1 MLTLEETLVQQEDLL
16 HLCQDRPLPIDELFV
31 GNSFYGANYLL
42 KTYAGLPL
50 EQPLKVVVPH
60 GLSFS
65 DTFVWTAELSAPLPV
80 LWYFSEH
87 VGQAYRQA
95 LDRVGGSKL
104 LTPAASPFVYAAA
117 LLQDQPQ
124 PQRQGTLF
132 FPSHST
138 HGVTAQLDFAGL
150 AAALAQLDAEY
161 QPVTVCLYWKDLQLN
176 RQLPFQQRGLRVV
189 SAGHMFD
196 PLFMLRLYHLCSM
209 HRYAAGN
216 ETGSHMFYA
225 LQAGCSYFHFNPLD
239 RVTYTAASETIRK
252 RHFSDTPLSKTQEI
266 EALFA
271 KPAPQPSQQQ
281 LDLMA
286 YHLGTQHFK
295 SPAALRQEL
304 LAAEHSHLL
313 EYRTAELLNVTPE
326 LATELDEIPSETSPA
341 ERRLLYSFFA
351 QFWAGQQN
359 VCEIGSFLGGTTRAI
374 ALGMMANPQRQPSC
388 QLQTF
393 DRFQHY
399 YSQAQLIDLLE
410 PLFQSGCLSASLKT
424 ALEGSDSFLAI
435 FQALHQGRSYSALIQ
450 VQEQELPTAVEQ
462 VAQLD
467 NLFQLPATE
476 QFDAVFVDG
485 CKGWYPTKY
494 FMLEICSHV
503 QTGAYFLFQDYGWYT
518 CFWIPLFLGRL
529 KAYFRPIVSVDNTR
543 IFQLTQPLTAE
554 VIHQTCPDC
563 LTASDKAWIDKLFT
577 ELLLADQWR
586 DEVVAMVS
594 HTLQHGAAL
603 AYIGY
608 PAESKAKISGL
619 ITQPWAQKHRAL
631 VEAAL
636 HQPTYQPNGTPIH
649 LLDQEDVADL
659 VKQAESWSSNH
670 DALVEQATQF
680 QAELSQLQGHLN
692 FARDQASQLQ
702 AELSQTEGHLN
713 FSRHQVSQT
722 QAELADSQAQ
732 MAHSQDRIKRQNQR
746 LQTRKTRV
754 QQLNKQL
761 QAAQAQAMQAK
772 CEIAAM
778 QASKFWKLRA
788 GWLRIRKKLGLG

>member
-1 MLTLEETLVQQEDLL
+1 MLTLEETLAHQADLA
-16 HLCQDRPLPIDELFV
+16 HLCQDPPFPTDELFM

-42 KTYAGLPL
+42 KTYVGLPL
-50 EQPLKVVVPH
+50 EEPLKVVVPH

-65 DTFVWTAELSAPLPV
+65 DTFVWTAELAAPLPV

-104 LTPAASPFVYAAA
+104 LAPAASPFLYACA

-150 AAALAQLDAEY
+150 AEALAHMAVEY

-176 RQLPFQQRGLRVV
+176 RQVPFQQRGLRVV

-196 PLFMLRLYHLCSM
+196 PLFMLRFYHLCSM

-225 LQAGCSYFHFNPLD
+225 LRAGCSYFHFNPLD
-239 RVTYTAASETIRK
+239 KVTYTAASETIRK
-252 RHFSDTPLSKTQEI
+252 RHFSDTPLSKIQEI

-271 KPAPQPSQQQ
+271 QPALQPSQQQ

-295 SPAALRQEL
+295 TPAALRQEL

-313 EYRTAELLNVTPE
+313 EYRTEELLKVSPE

-374 ALGMMANPQRQPSC
+374 ALGMMDNPQRQPHC

-399 YSQAQLIDLLE
+399 YSQAQLINLLE
-410 PLFQSGCLSASLKT
+410 PLFQSGSLAASLR
-424 ALEGSDSFLAI
+424 ANLQDDSFLEI
-435 FQALHQGRSYSALIQ
+435 FQAIHQAQPYAALIDA
-450 VQEQELPTAVEQ
+450 QEQVLPSDVQQ
-462 VAQLD
+462 VAQTD
-467 NLFQLPATE
+467 NLFQLPATAK
-476 QFDAVFVDG
+476 FDAVFVDG

-494 FMLEICSHV
+494 FIQAICAHV
-503 QTGAYFLFQDYGWYT
+503 QPGAYFLFQDYGWYT
-518 CFWIPLFLGRL
+518 CFWIPALLGQL
-529 KAYFRPIVSVDNTR
+529 KDYFRPIVSVDNTR
-543 IFQLTQPLTAE
+543 IFQLTQTLTAE
-554 VIHQTCPDC
+554 AVDQVYPDG
-563 LTASDKAWIDKLFT
+563 LVGADKLWIDCLFT

-586 DEVVAMVS
+586 NDVAAMVS

-603 AYIGY
+603 AYMNY
-608 PAESKAKISGL
+608 FKEAQVKISSL
-619 ITQPWAQKHRAL
+619 LTQPWGQPHRAL
-631 VEAAL
+631 IEAAL
-636 HQPTYQPNGTPIH
+636 QQPTYRADGSPVL
-649 LLDQEDVADL
+649 LLDPADL
-659 VKQAESWSSNH
+659 KDLIKQAEAWHPSHNPM
-670 DALVEQATQF
+670 AEQAAQF
-680 QAELSQLQGHLN
+680 QVERSQMQGSLD
-692 FARDQASQLQ
+692 FAHDQISQLQ
-702 AELSQTEGHLN
+702 AK
-713 FSRHQVSQT
+713 
-722 QAELADSQAQ
+722 LAHAQLQLSQAQ
-732 MAHSQDRIKRQNQR
+732 TQLAHRQDQIERQKNR
-746 LQTRKTRV
+746 LQARQARV
-754 QQLNKQL
+754 RHLAQQVQV
-761 QAAQAQAMQAK
+761 AQAQTIRAEH
-772 CEIAAM
+772 EIAAM

-788 GWLRIRKKLGLG
+788 GWLKIQKKLGLA